1 MATPSLQTKFIRT
14 SEVRDWGIT
23 PERMLEAID
32 RIVKAANPARVIAF
46 GSWARGEQ
54 TPESDL
60 DLAVVLDD
68 ESTPTGP
75 GSLYSVVSGI
85 RMSIDILT
93 VSLERY
99 EEFSVSPNSVH
110 GDIKRE
116 GVVLYER
123 ELHGSASANA
133 AA

>member
-1 MATPSLQTKFIRT
+1 MATPSLQTKIIRT
-14 SEVRDWGIT
+14 SEVPDWGIT

-54 TPESDL
+54 TPDSDL

-133 AA
+133 AT